1 MQNHTIISRPVPRLH
16 RSAVGVASLIL
27 LAIGLWV
34 FVDPVAYA
42 AGMGVAIPRDPS
54 LLSDM
59 RAQAGALLGFAGL
72 LGFATLRPRHIAMA
86 APAGAIVFLTYGLS
100 RLVAM
105 SVDGM
110 PVTSL
115 VVAAAFE
122 LIVGVALVL
131 VARRASSTAPRA
143 HSA

>member
-1 MQNHTIISRPVPRLH
+1 
-16 RSAVGVASLIL
+16 
-27 LAIGLWV
+27 
-34 FVDPVAYA
+34 
-42 AGMGVAIPRDPS
+42 
-54 LLSDM
+54 
-59 RAQAGALLGFAGL
+59 
-72 LGFATLRPRHIAMA
+72 MA

-143 HSA
+143 QSA